1 MATFVITARKTL
13 SIRNDAG
20 QLHPYEECKQLQ
32 ADHLKTQLDAKKSTR
47 DFCMATTGNQV
58 PMSNKTSI
66 FIRPS
71 SLSHRLFRCLMMW
84 AKIHCTWINPIHV
97 RYTSKMGSSSGQELA
112 KSQNW
117 TWTER
122 EPSWIRRGL
131 VLSFSAKKK
140 ATWWVVYRMCPGL
153 WA

>member
-32 ADHLKTQLDAKKSTR
+32 ADHLKTQLLDAKKSTR
-47 DFCMATTGNQV
+47 DFCMATTGNQL
-58 PMSNKTSI
+58 PISNKRSI

-84 AKIHCTWINPIHV
+84 AKIHCTWIKSDPRPVHV
-97 RYTSKMGSSSGQELA
+97 KNG
-112 KSQNW
+112 
-117 TWTER
+117 
-122 EPSWIRRGL
+122 
-131 VLSFSAKKK
+131 
-140 ATWWVVYRMCPGL
+140 VV
-153 WA
+153 